1 MTKIKWESVKILDG
15 KISSRP
21 SKFND
26 KSDIEY
32 SDDFSFSANGLTGP
46 KLIEL
51 EVDSESIKSN
61 QDENYTDGQILYST
75 LQEIIEYNYF
85 QHEGDNNFMQ
95 LINEIMAS
103 IESGFFIWK
112 NITCYDEADMCSLKF
127 EKNKVRFFVESNPFY
142 EDSLGDY

>member
-127 EKNKVRFFVESNPFY
+127 EKNKVRFFVEPNPFY

>member
-1 MTKIKWESVKILDG
+1 MTKIKWESVKKLDG

-26 KSDIEY
+26 ESDIEY

-61 QDENYTDGQILYST
+61 Q
-75 LQEIIEYNYF
+75 
-85 QHEGDNNFMQ
+85 
-95 LINEIMAS
+95 AV
-103 IESGFFIWK
+103 K
-112 NITCYDEADMCSLKF
+112 
-127 EKNKVRFFVESNPFY
+127 
-142 EDSLGDY
+142 